1 MSASPLL
8 LLDSSLV
15 SAIFASHFEIFW
27 AVVLPHSFLPQF
39 CYISPGK
46 SSRKL
51 KVDTHTHTHTHTHV
65 HTYTCTHTPPNR
77 YSLPNVL
84 LCFLSSFPINLVSKK
99 NQSSCSLPPGPTPTP
114 TAYVAF
120 FLVPLSFPAP
130 QVVLCTLGCFMCNLT
145 LLAD

>member
-51 KVDTHTHTHTHTHV
+51 KVDTHTHTHTHTHTRAYI
-65 HTYTCTHTPPNR
+65 HMHTHTPQQIQLAKCVTSFSFVFSYKSSFQKKSVFMLTSTWAHPN
-77 YSLPNVL
+77 SNSI
-84 LCFLSSFPINLVSKK
+84 CSIFLSSPLLSC
-99 NQSSCSLPPGPTPTP
+99 SPSCSLYP
-114 TAYVAF
+114 
-120 FLVPLSFPAP
+120 
-130 QVVLCTLGCFMCNLT
+130 
-145 LLAD
+145 